1 MVVVV
6 VVVSNPITNVYFI
19 TNNLFL
25 MSINQ
30 FKYQFFSFKSLERN
44 LLYSFCP
51 NIPYSSIM
59 L

>member
-1 MVVVV
+1 M
-6 VVVSNPITNVYFI
+6 P
-19 TNNLFL
+19 
-25 MSINQ
+25 INQ

-59 L
+59 LYNSNLIKKNNDNQQKQIKMKLIN